1 MVNPS
6 QHESIVSVL
15 RIHRIHQD
23 ASSSTDEAVDRLVK
37 AVLKAATWS
46 RVIITYDAA
55 DSALEHAITTRPE
68 LARCREQQSAEF
80 LGATPWSCSGPLNAG
95 VIRARRMGAS
105 KIVFMSVEMTV
116 LPEEIGQMLNLWRR
130 ETLVIGKALAQHK
143 FVKNAPGLVEVTG
156 LTTPWNTFAIWD
168 LNKLAKTGFILAA
181 DTNVAPGQSA
191 IEEVPIVAL
200 HQHLYPNDSEATLL
214 KFPDA
219 VATAGWDTTWT
230 DPKRAAWQAS
240 KMASK
245 DYSAQSHLS
254 VLNLLED
261 KSLPKSGIRHI
272 DLSR

>member
-6 QHESIVSVL
+6 QHESLVSVL

-46 RVIITYDAA
+46 RVIIAYDAA
-55 DSALEHAITTRPE
+55 DSALEHAIKTRPE
-68 LARCREQQSAEF
+68 LVRCRDQQVLEF
-80 LGATPWSCSGPLNAG
+80 LGATPWGCSGPLNAS
-95 VIRARRMGAS
+95 IARARRMGAS

-116 LPEEIGQMLNLWRR
+116 LPEEIGQMLHLWRR

-143 FVKNAPGLVEVTG
+143 FVKSSGHVELTG
-156 LTTPWNTFAIWD
+156 LTCPWNTFAIWD
-168 LNKLAKTGFILAA
+168 LSKLAKTGFLLVA

-191 IEEVPIVAL
+191 IEEVPVIAL
-200 HQHLYPNDSEATLL
+200 HQHLFPNDSEATLL

-240 KMASK
+240 KMATK
-245 DYSAQSHLS
+245 DFSAQSHLS
-254 VLNLLED
+254 VLNL
-261 KSLPKSGIRHI
+261 PKTGVRHV